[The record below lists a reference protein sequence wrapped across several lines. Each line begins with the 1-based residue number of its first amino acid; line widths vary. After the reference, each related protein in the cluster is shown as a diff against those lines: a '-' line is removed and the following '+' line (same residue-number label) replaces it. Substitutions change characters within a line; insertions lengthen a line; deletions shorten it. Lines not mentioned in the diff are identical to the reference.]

1 MKMERRT
8 VLLLTIIMGIAIL
21 LIPFLEVGMVASP
34 SQPEYPS
41 CNSFGV
47 QKFQEKKAAPDFS
60 LKALDGKQIAL
71 SDFKGKPVLII
82 FWATWCSACKE
93 DIALLEKFYVGKK
106 DQLAILLIAIDGERK
121 RTVQKIISENKI
133 TLPVL
138 LLLKEKI
145 MDHYGVRGWIPLTFL
160 IDREGM
166 LVGKI
171 VGQRD
176 WCSAEAWSCLKE
188 LFGLR

>member
-1 MKMERRT
+1 MERRT

-47 QKFQEKKAAPDFS
+47 RKFQEKKAAPDFS

-93 DIALLEKFYVGKK
+93 DIAL
-106 DQLAILLIAIDGERK
+106 
-121 RTVQKIISENKI
+121 
-133 TLPVL
+133 
-138 LLLKEKI
+138 
-145 MDHYGVRGWIPLTFL
+145 
-160 IDREGM
+160 
-166 LVGKI
+166 
-171 VGQRD
+171 
-176 WCSAEAWSCLKE
+176 
-188 LFGLR
+188 

>member
-8 VLLLTIIMGIAIL
+8 VLLLTIIIGIAIL

-82 FWATWCSACKE
+82 FWATWCASCKE
-93 DIALLEKFYVGKK
+93 DIPLLEKFSQGKK
-106 DQLAILLIAIDGERK
+106 DQLAILLIAIDGEREK
-121 RTVQKIISENKI
+121 KVQQIVNENKL

-145 MDHYGVRGWIPLTFL
+145 MDHYGVRGWVPLTFL

>member
-1 MKMERRT
+1 MERRT
-8 VLLLTIIMGIAIL
+8 VLLLTIIIGIAIL

-71 SDFKGKPVLII
+71 TDFKGKPVLIT
-82 FWATWCSACKE
+82 FWATWCASCKE
-93 DIALLEKFYVGKK
+93 DIPLLEKFSIGKR
-106 DQLAILLIAIDGERK
+106 DQIAILLIAIDGERK
-121 RTVQKIISENKI
+121 KKVQRIVNENKL

-145 MDHYGVRGWIPLTFL
+145 MDHYGVRGWVPLTFL